1 MMKKTKSHVKRSRQW
16 ESHSGTGWA
25 RCAGGRVQ
33 RATGPWQNA
42 KFTSAKF
49 PIQCPLFD
57 SIATTIPGI
66 ANFLFT
72 ARPKLR

>member
-1 MMKKTKSHVKRSRQW
+1 MSCQKEDSAHPTVTRPGH
-16 ESHSGTGWA
+16 GA
-25 RCAGGRVQ
+25 REVACNGPR
-33 RATGPWQNA
+33 GPWQNA

-57 SIATTIPGI
+57 TIATTIPGI

>member
-1 MMKKTKSHVKRSRQW
+1 MSKSGQC
-16 ESHSGTGWA
+16 EYHSDTLWA

-42 KFTSAKF
+42 KFASAKF

-57 SIATTIPGI
+57 TIATTIPGI